1 MTWRGDPNKILS
13 PMMQK
18 TKSEKRV
25 RMTQGERSAATRKLL
40 LDASVKCLFQH
51 GYGQT
56 TTILIAEMA
65 GISRGALLHQFPS
78 KADLMVYVVEAVF
91 EEDVATYRELLRN
104 VTDPDERMVAY
115 AMAAWKVQSRPPGVA
130 VLEILQGS
138 RSDRVLAEKLKPVEA
153 RIEEAAKATLR
164 QEMHRNVSPPLFRL
178 MVGAIRGLSIQQV
191 IAPEGEDVTEA
202 IKLLQRLLRAG
213 IQTGVIGSK
222 QKAGSKPLNKATKKK
237 KATAESA

>member
-1 MTWRGDPNKILS
+1 
-13 PMMQK
+13 MMQK
-18 TKSEKRV
+18 TKSEKRP
-25 RMTQGERSAATRKLL
+25 RLTQAERSAATRKVL
-40 LDASVKCLFQH
+40 LDASVKCLFEH

-91 EEDVATYRELLRN
+91 EEEAAMYRELLRN

-138 RSDRVLAEKLKPVEA
+138 RSDLVLAEKLKPVEA
-153 RIEEAAKATLR
+153 RIEENAKAILR
-164 QEMHRNVSPPLFRL
+164 QEMHRNISLPLFRL
-178 MVGAIRGLSIQQV
+178 MVGVIRGLSIQQV
-191 IAPEGEDVTEA
+191 IAPEGEDVGEA
-202 IKLLQRLLRAG
+202 VKLLQRLLRAG
-213 IQTGVIGSK
+213 IQTGIIGSK
-222 QKAGSKPLNKATKKK
+222 QKAGSKPASKVAKKK
-237 KATAESA
+237 RAAAETA

>member
-1 MTWRGDPNKILS
+1 
-13 PMMQK
+13 MMQK
-18 TKSEKRV
+18 TKSEKRA
-25 RMTQGERSAATRKLL
+25 RLTQAERSAATRKLL
-40 LDASVKCLFQH
+40 LDAAVKCLFEH

-91 EEDVATYRELLRN
+91 EEDAAMYRELLRN

-130 VLEILQGS
+130 VLEIMQGC
-138 RSDRVLAEKLKPVEA
+138 RSDHVLAEKLKPVEA
-153 RIEEAAKATLR
+153 RIEENAKAILR
-164 QEMHRNVSPPLFRL
+164 QEMHRNVSPSLFRL
-178 MVGAIRGLSIQQV
+178 MVGVIRGLSIQQV

-202 IKLLQRLLRAG
+202 VRLLQRLLRAG
-213 IQTGVIGSK
+213 VQMGIIGSK
-222 QKAGSKPLNKATKKK
+222 QKASSKPLNKATKKK
-237 KATAESA
+237 RTAAESA